1 MTGRA
6 VCTSSSQ
13 MNDIPLEAEILLH
26 PRGTALTLECD
37 DRNMGAAEALAA

>member
-13 MNDIPLEAEILLH
+13 MNDIPLETEISPH

-37 DRNMGAAEALAA
+37 DRYMGAAKALAT